1 MSYII
6 IDPILQVVG
15 GRSEVKVEA
24 SLPQVTQP
32 GVGRSGSGWRVSL
45 TQKRCQLESQLPNSQ
60 CPAPMQPPG
69 WSGSMGGSYNSQQ
82 SVSYTM
88 GERTRS
94 ASGWVVA
101 FMETPAPSLGGSWTC
116 KQAAPHSEVCKGLL
130 EQEELQVLSGRA
142 PQDVTSKSR
151 GRGADVF
158 T

>member
-1 MSYII
+1 M
-6 IDPILQVVG
+6 G
-15 GRSEVKVEA
+15 EGSEVKAEA

-45 TQKRCQLESQLPNSQ
+45 TQKRCQLESQLLNSQ
-60 CPAPMQPPG
+60 CPAPMQPPLRPG
-69 WSGSMGGSYNSQQ
+69 WPGSMGSSYSSQQ

-88 GERTRS
+88 GERTQS

-101 FMETPAPSLGGSWTC
+101 LMESPAPRLGRSWTC

-130 EQEELQVLSGRA
+130 EPEELQVLPGRA